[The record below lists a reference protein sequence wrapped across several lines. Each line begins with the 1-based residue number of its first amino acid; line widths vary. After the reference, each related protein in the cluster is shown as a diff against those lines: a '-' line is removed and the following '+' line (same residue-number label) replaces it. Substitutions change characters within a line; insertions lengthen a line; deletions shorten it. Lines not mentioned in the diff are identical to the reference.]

1 MSVDVNK
8 IAQEKIAAMEESGE
22 IEKYIEDKLKNLI
35 LDSISS
41 ALDGYE
47 LRKLIKTKIEK
58 EVAPCV
64 NRLDFKAYNSFIC
77 EKFRQITEEYLKE
90 DISKKISDTFENIFM
105 LKRESIKLSEIFEAY
120 RRWLLE
126 DLEENE
132 KYELNNEFYAS
143 VKDDTWLECAI
154 SKEVPDKLTSFGGS
168 RKDIYSCDFGFT
180 VHKTYGK
187 NGVGRIC
194 NVYFEGSSV
203 KDVLKVTSYN
213 DFQSLLLNL
222 YYNETPV
229 ILDVE
234 NESDIDTSLDLDF

>member
-22 IEKYIEDKLKNLI
+22 IKKHIEDKLHTLI
-35 LDSISS
+35 LDSVSS

-58 EVAPCV
+58 EVSPCV
-64 NRLDFKAYNSFIC
+64 NQLDFKAYNSFIC

-105 LKRESIKLSEIFEAY
+105 LKRESIKLSEVFEAY

-126 DLEENE
+126 GLEEYE

-143 VKDDTWLECAI
+143 VKGDIWLECAI
-154 SKEVPDKLTSFGGS
+154 SKEAPEKSTSFLGP
-168 RKDIYSCDFGFT
+168 RKDIHSCDFGFT
-180 VHKTYGK
+180 VYKTHDK
-187 NGVGRIC
+187 NEVGRIG

-203 KDVLKVTSYN
+203 NDVLKVTSYN

-229 ILDVE
+229 ILDVKDE
-234 NESDIDTSLDLDF
+234 DDINTSLDLDF